1 MDELSNDFDLEI
13 MQNASWN
20 LEYEDD
26 FNETADNFGNG
37 TNSNATIDCGVLDE
51 DYIRVWSSFQ
61 WWLEGVGF
69 TGLGIAGTYVIR
81 YNSRG
86 AGLRPAPRSRCTGTR
101 CWQGLVQGVTGFGT
115 RYGRVK

>member
-69 TGLGIAGTYVIR
+69 TGLGIAGTS
-81 YNSRG
+81 YNVS
-86 AGLRPAPRSRCTGTR
+86 
-101 CWQGLVQGVTGFGT
+101 QGKYLCFSFSIKMLNKVETSIHQFQ
-115 RYGRVK
+115 

>member
-20 LEYEDD
+20 LDYEDD

-69 TGLGIAGTYVIR
+69 TGLGIAGTYFICVFFELHS
-81 YNSRG
+81 N
-86 AGLRPAPRSRCTGTR
+86 LLNFLAPKKFRKCCVLLKLLQSPH
-101 CWQGLVQGVTGFGT
+101 
-115 RYGRVK
+115 K

>member
-1 MDELSNDFDLEI
+1 MDELSNDFDLEL

-69 TGLGIAGTYVIR
+69 TGLGIAGTSSNTMCPMVDVD
-81 YNSRG
+81 NFFS
-86 AGLRPAPRSRCTGTR
+86 
-101 CWQGLVQGVTGFGT
+101 
-115 RYGRVK
+115 